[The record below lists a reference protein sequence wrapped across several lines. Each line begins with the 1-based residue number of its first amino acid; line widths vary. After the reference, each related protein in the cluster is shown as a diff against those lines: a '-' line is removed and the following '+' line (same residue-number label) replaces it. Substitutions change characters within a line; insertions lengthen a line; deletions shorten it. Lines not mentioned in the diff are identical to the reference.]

1 MDTVTQ
7 GLLGAA
13 CGQALFGKSLG
24 RRALVW
30 GAVGGL
36 IPDLDMAVIP
46 LLGPLAEF
54 RYHRSVTHSL
64 FFGPVVGLALGHVAH
79 RLAVRKGGAGRAG
92 PLPAWVGLYIISL
105 LTHPL
110 LDLFTTYGTQ
120 LFWPLSCHRFS
131 LDAVAILDPFYS
143 LLLAGAL
150 LIASAKPERPALGAR
165 IAWASLGL
173 STAYL
178 FYGQALNRQAENV
191 AHGQLTR
198 EGVASAQVH
207 SYPTLLQPWLRR
219 IVVRVPADGEIRVGF
234 LSLARPRQIGWQR
247 FKPAEGPLVAA
258 IRQTPEGRLFEW
270 FASGETSARVTR
282 APGVVL
288 VEIEDLRYGYGEA
301 PDEGLWGIR
310 GRFEGDRQQPGR
322 VQRFTRQPR
331 GVARVLTLLWRSTF
345 GP

>member
-13 CGQALFGKSLG
+13 CGQALFAKTLG
-24 RRALVW
+24 RRALAW

-54 RYHRSVTHSL
+54 RYHRSLTHSL
-64 FFGPVVGLALGHVAH
+64 FFGPVVGVVLGYVAH
-79 RLAVRKGGAGRAG
+79 RLAVRRGGLGRAG
-92 PLPAWVGLYIISL
+92 PLSAWVGLYIISL

-120 LFWPLSCHRFS
+120 LLWPFSRHRFA

-143 LLLAGAL
+143 LLLVAAL
-150 LIASAKPERPALGAR
+150 LVGRAKRERPALGAR
-165 IAWASLGL
+165 AAWAALGL

-178 FYGQALNRQAENV
+178 FYGLALNRQAENV
-191 AHGQLTR
+191 VQGQLAR
-198 EGVASAQVH
+198 EGVSSAQVH

-234 LSLARPRQIGWQR
+234 LSLLRPRLIGWQR

-270 FASGETSARVTR
+270 FASGETAARVTR
-282 APGVVL
+282 TPSVVV

-310 GRFEGDRQQPGR
+310 GRFDGEQQLPGR

-331 GVARVLTLLWRSTF
+331 GVGRALALLLRSTF